1 MSGLS
6 AMTDRM
12 GVCTKPLGLATSV
25 ARDAGR
31 ADAAAGRAGGFAG
44 ADGGTAGARRLQTL
58 TQANWA
64 STLPSTPQ
72 PVGKSQGAP
81 PSASDTSDRGVN
93 AREPW

>member
-12 GVCTKPLGLATSV
+12 GVCTKPFGLAASD
-25 ARDAGR
+25 ARAAGR

-44 ADGGTAGARRLQTL
+44 AGGGAAGASRLQTP
-58 TQANWA
+58 TQANCA
-64 STLPSTPQ
+64 STPPSTPH